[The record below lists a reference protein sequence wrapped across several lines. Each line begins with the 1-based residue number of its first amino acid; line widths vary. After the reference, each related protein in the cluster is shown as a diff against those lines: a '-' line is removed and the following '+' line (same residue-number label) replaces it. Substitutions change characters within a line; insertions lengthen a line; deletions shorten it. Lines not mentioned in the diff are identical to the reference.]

1 LQSRFSDECRRA
13 DEDAAR
19 ASEKSS
25 DESGREV
32 RSMRGRGLTKWA
44 LIALLSVQTGC
55 GGGLLAGAASSRV
68 SMGFNL
74 FSPEQDVELGRASA
88 AEVARQ
94 SDVVEDERVNEYVQR
109 LGERVASRAP
119 GYKFRYK
126 FVVVDSPE
134 ANAFALPGGYVFVNS
149 GAIEA
154 ARNEGELAGVLAHEI
169 SHVVL
174 RHGTNQASKAY
185 VAKNAMRLLDAALGG
200 AKEGL
205 RTLAYSL
212 GLAGPGRLFMKFNR
226 DAESQADVEGARLMA
241 AAGYDPRDMADFF
254 QRLDERAGDARA
266 GETADDHP
274 SPASRAAAISELLP
288 ALQVSASPTHDTEE
302 FRRMKAR
309 LR

>member
-1 LQSRFSDECRRA
+1 
-13 DEDAAR
+13 
-19 ASEKSS
+19 
-25 DESGREV
+25 
-32 RSMRGRGLTKWA
+32 MRGRGLMKWA

-254 QRLDERAGDARA
+254 QRLDERVGDARA

-274 SPASRAAAISELLP
+274 TPASRAAAISEFLP
-288 ALQVSASPTHDTEE
+288 TLHVSASPTHDTEE